1 MSKGIG
7 AEISSVPLILKE
19 AAMLS
24 SPYLRTSRV
33 AAAAALLSM
42 SAGLLAQPNEAAS
55 ASPTANTT
63 NPVIAVVKVPSPW
76 YAPRALVV
84 GKMRETVPQ
93 YQSTPGL
100 LFKAFSFA
108 QADAQFGGIYLWQTR
123 SGAEEW
129 FGPAWH
135 ERVRKERGVEG
146 KVRLFDAPLT
156 IDNTPGGTPFEGSIE
171 AVATIVTLPIP
182 AGLSRERLVAEFK
195 ASVPTYQKIDG
206 LLRKSFIITADGQF
220 GGVYLWRNL
229 AAAQQWFSPAWH
241 ERVRTRY
248 ANAAQIEWFDTP
260 ILLPS
265 KLAGNVLASGP
276 TAAQAQP
283 KSDAQ

>member
-1 MSKGIG
+1 
-7 AEISSVPLILKE
+7 
-19 AAMLS
+19 MLS
-24 SPYLRTSRV
+24 YPYLRTRRI
-33 AAAAALLSM
+33 AAAAALLSL
-42 SAGLLAQPNEAAS
+42 SAGLLAQPSQAGAA
-55 ASPTANTT
+55 ADPPILPATSPA
-63 NPVIAVVKVPSPW
+63 IAVVKVPSPW

-93 YQSTPGL
+93 YASLPGL

-108 QADAQFGGIYLWQTR
+108 QADAQYGGIYLWQTR
-123 SGAEEW
+123 SGAEQW

-146 KVRLFDAPLT
+146 QVRLFDAPLT
-156 IDNTPGGTPFEGSIE
+156 IDNTPGGTQFEGSSDS
-171 AVATIVTLPIP
+171 VATIVTVPIP

-206 LLRKSFIITADGQF
+206 LLRKSFIITADGKF
-220 GGVYLWRNL
+220 GGVYLWRDA

-248 ANAAQIEWFDTP
+248 ASAAQIEWFDTP
-260 ILLPS
+260 IALPS
-265 KLAGNVLASGP
+265 KLAVNVLASSP
-276 TAAQAQP
+276 AAAQAQP
-283 KSDAQ
+283 KSDTQ